1 MIRKTLTAC
10 VASAALAIAGA
21 AIAGPG
27 NGGGHG
33 NGGGMGA
40 GASAN
45 AGMHGNMGG
54 GAGNAGAN
62 GSMNGNLGSFVNPAA
77 GVSQGPANA
86 SITGITNANSHSVLA
101 SGAVSG
107 TTLSGLT
114 TNMNVLNSSGTT
126 IGTVSQ
132 VVTDRSGNIRLV
144 IVTSPTGQTFRLM
157 PNTLSISNGVV
168 TTTSS
173 IGG

>member
-10 VASAALAIAGA
+10 LASAAMAIAGP

-27 NGGGHG
+27 HGGHGG

-45 AGMHGNMGG
+45 AGMHGG
-54 GAGNAGAN
+54 GAGNAGVHAGAN
-62 GSMNGNLGSFVNPAA
+62 GDLNGMVTNPAA
-77 GVSQGPANA
+77 GVSQGPAHA

-107 TTLSGLT
+107 STLSGLT
-114 TNMNVLNSSGTT
+114 TGLNVMNGSGTT

-132 VVTDRSGNIRLV
+132 IVTDRSGNIRLV
-144 IVTSPTGQTFRLM
+144 IVTSPTGQTFRLA
-157 PNTLSISNGVV
+157 PNTLSISNNVV
-168 TTTSS
+168 TTTSTV
-173 IGG
+173 GG